1 MRQSQSHGHANRG
14 LEAGAMP
21 GLGFGRFGRMFEL
34 KPAVKVARLA
44 LKKLADAMIETGA
57 TPTTLDK
64 PDRLNE
70 NPTIPSGY
78 TYFGQFVDHDI
89 TFDPTPL
96 TEAHLDAGALEDF
109 RTPAL
114 DLDCI
119 YGTGPDNQPYLYAAR
134 GPFGLLRLGRTVGSP
149 AKDVGTTR
157 DLFRL
162 ADLPSDASILQSD
175 PAVGFIFDNFREAH
189 GADGNTLL
197 DQAGAPVLLPEAYGT
212 AILGDKRNDENKIV
226 SQIHSTMISCH
237 NKVLTDTALLESAGA
252 PLDDTPAAAQERFR
266 VACRIVRWHYQW
278 VVLHDYLRKITMP
291 GIVDE
296 ILNLGGAMPLIADYL
311 KQDARYAYI
320 PVEFSGA
327 AYRFGHSM
335 VRPSYALNRAI
346 PGEIGAPSPL
356 SELPTF
362 GRNAGHFSGTMNGLP
377 GTLIVNWGID
387 WGFFLEDITANKP
400 EGAIL
405 PQHAYRIDATLAS
418 PLGDLPSEGP
428 KPPETNLAF
437 RNLLRGQALGLPSG
451 EAVAEAMGAEPVPPA
466 RIWSAGSKRAD
477 PAALPGTLKQRADVR
492 AAAGAAFGEGQ
503 TPLWY
508 YILREAEYF
517 GIERDPSDPN
527 IAFGGQHLGPVGSRI
542 VAETFIGL
550 LWLDRGSFL
559 HALPAFR
566 PHPTLHP
573 SGRDGKPFD
582 LAALI
587 RYALT

>member
-1 MRQSQSHGHANRG
+1 MRRSQSHGHANRG

-34 KPAVKVARLA
+34 KPAARVKKEKLEALA
-44 LKKLADAMIETGA
+44 EAMIDRA
-57 TPTTLDK
+57 AAPTSTLDN
-64 PDRLNE
+64 PDTFNE
-70 NPTIPSGY
+70 NPTIPAGY

-96 TEAHLDAGALEDF
+96 TEAQFDAGALEDF

-119 YGTGPDNQPYLYAAR
+119 YGTGPDNQPYLYTAR
-134 GPFGLLRLGRTVGSP
+134 GPFGLLRLGRTVGTP
-149 AKDVGTTR
+149 ASDIGTTR

-162 ADLPSDASILQSD
+162 ADLPADAGILKAD
-175 PAVGFIFDNFREAH
+175 PAADFVFGNIREAH
-189 GADGNTLL
+189 DADGKTLK
-197 DQAGAPVLLPEAYGT
+197 DSNDAPILLPEAFGT

-226 SQIHSTMISCH
+226 SQIHSSMIAFH
-237 NKVLTDTALLESAGA
+237 NKVLRETALLADAGA
-252 PLDDTPAAAQERFR
+252 PLGNEPGDAQDRFR

-291 GIVDE
+291 GVVDE
-296 ILNLGGAMPLIADYL
+296 ILNPGGAMPLIADYL
-311 KQDARYAYI
+311 KRDARYAYI

-335 VRPSYALNRAI
+335 VRSSYALNSAI
-346 PGEIGAPSPL
+346 PGRTPGHQPL
-356 SELPTF
+356 DELPTF
-362 GRNAGHFSGTMNGLP
+362 ARTGGHFSGTMNGLP
-377 GTLIVNWGID
+377 GTLIGSWGID
-387 WGFFLEDITANKP
+387 WGFFLDGITPNKP
-400 EGAIL
+400 ETAKL

-437 RNLLRGQALGLPSG
+437 RNLLRGQSLGLPSG
-451 EAVAEAMGAEPVPPA
+451 EAVAVAMGAEPVPTD
-466 RIWSAGSKRAD
+466 RIWSAGSRLAAPNALPETLPKRAE
-477 PAALPGTLKQRADVR
+477 
-492 AAAGAAFGEGQ
+492 AGAAFAEGE

-517 GIERDPSDPN
+517 GVEHKPDDSH
-527 IAFGGQHLGPVGSRI
+527 IACGGQHLGPVGSRI

-550 LWLDRGSFL
+550 LWLDKGSFL

-566 PHPTLHP
+566 PHPTIHAGAP
-573 SGRDGKPFD
+573 QDFD
-582 LAALI
+582 LAALL
-587 RYALT
+587 RYALTPA